1 MEVKS
6 MHLKFVFAIALSLLS
21 LGLQAQSK
29 PPLPQDKVLKLFE
42 KTADKTSPQRLV
54 AELDLASLKQLPQ
67 QTFTTHTP
75 WFKEPVTFTGPLVRD
90 VLATAKL
97 KGKGQQIVAVALDD
111 YKAKIPASDA
121 TNFDVILAHSI
132 NGKQMDAKNK
142 GPLFIVY
149 PYDSK
154 KELQTVLYYQRSVWQ
169 LKALIVE

>member
-1 MEVKS
+1 
-6 MHLKFVFAIALSLLS
+6 
-21 LGLQAQSK
+21 
-29 PPLPQDKVLKLFE
+29 
-42 KTADKTSPQRLV
+42 
-54 AELDLASLKQLPQ
+54 
-67 QTFTTHTP
+67 
-75 WFKEPVTFTGPLVRD
+75 
-90 VLATAKL
+90 

>member
-1 MEVKS
+1 MYRKRVFF
-6 MHLKFVFAIALSLLS
+6 KFGLAMALLVMS

-29 PPLPQDKVLKLFE
+29 PPLPQDKVLKLFS
-42 KTADKTSPQRLV
+42 KTTDQANSNRLV
-54 AELDLASLKQLPQ
+54 AELDLETLKKLPQ

-90 VLATAKL
+90 VLSSAQL
-97 KGKGQQIVAVALDD
+97 KGQQLVAVALDE

-132 NGKQMDAKNK
+132 NGQQMSAKNK